1 VPLHDGRACTTAVV
15 KVLRISSS
23 SEDAIRLEGGIVEL
37 RRSSTESYGRS
48 MDHSLEPP
56 PTPNLT
62 PDPQLRSTTA
72 GMLASSTRRRRERY
86 GLLLGA
92 IVAAF
97 WLQGIA
103 TPGPW
108 EQVLVSVLL
117 ATTLILAMWAADS
130 KPAVTWVALGIAA
143 SVVIASIAE
152 AAAGNIEGA
161 APRIANLL
169 LVVLAP
175 PAVVVGVARSVRAR
189 GGVTIEAVFGVLC
202 LYILV
207 GFAFALVYGAIGN
220 LSGHFFASGVKATGA
235 RCLYFSF
242 ATLTTVGYG
251 DLTAASNLGHTMS
264 ASEALIGQIYLVTI
278 VSLIVSNLRPR
289 ARNR

>member
-1 VPLHDGRACTTAVV
+1 
-15 KVLRISSS
+15 
-23 SEDAIRLEGGIVEL
+23 
-37 RRSSTESYGRS
+37 

-62 PDPQLRSTTA
+62 PDPQPRSTTA
-72 GMLASSTRRRRERY
+72 EVLASSTRRRRERY
-86 GLLLGA
+86 GLLLSA

-117 ATTLILAMWAADS
+117 ATTLMLAMWAADS
-130 KPAVTWVALGIAA
+130 KPAVMWVALGVAA

-175 PAVVVGVARSVRAR
+175 PAIVVGVVRSVRAR
-189 GGVTIEAVFGVLC
+189 GGVAIEAVFGVLC

-220 LSGHFFASGVKATGA
+220 LSGQFFASGVKATGA

-251 DLTAASNLGHTMS
+251 DLTAASNLGHTLS
-264 ASEALIGQIYLVTI
+264 ASEALVGQIYLVTI
-278 VSLIVSNLRPR
+278 VSVLVSNLRPR
-289 ARNR
+289 ARDR